1 TRLRQGDSFACYAGA
16 DRVEPVRETATVIK
30 SRAADGMAE
39 PAVAGVRRVQVGLL
53 SGKTLIEATAVLG
66 TVPAP
71 HGKARPRVLALTF
84 DDGPHPSQTPQVL
97 AILKR
102 HRAKAT
108 FFVLGELVRY
118 YGKTLKLE
126 IADGHE
132 IGLHSWSHGNL
143 ARMSSGA
150 IAADMARCQ
159 SMVSPYVGKPVRIMR
174 PPYGSL
180 SSTARSALKG
190 AGYRIVLWDVDT
202 NDWRRPGAD
211 TIYSRIMNGA
221 APGRIVLCHDGGG
234 PRSQTIAAIARAVPA
249 LQARGY
255 QLVTVSQVLG
265 LQSLPQG
272 GVIVAAG
279 QRWEAKAIE
288 PDLTMTL
295 DDQPLTVP
303 EAPVEVAGQ
312 LMVAAKAALDGL
324 RTRWQWNQ
332 QAQKLT
338 VQGPMETLTLR
349 LNSPRLE
356 HQYGEAEQL
365 PAPPVL
371 YRGNLMMPLWV
382 VLQASGATA
391 LYDPAHSTLSLLSLQ
406 AGLQSTKL
414 GQGPPPAWGKDVR
427 WQEYLK
433 AGGQ

>member
-1 TRLRQGDSFACYAGA
+1 
-16 DRVEPVRETATVIK
+16 
-30 SRAADGMAE
+30 
-39 PAVAGVRRVQVGLL
+39 
-53 SGKTLIEATAVLG
+53 

-71 HGKARPRVLALTF
+71 HGNSRPRVIALTF

-97 AILKR
+97 AILKQ
-102 HRAKAT
+102 HHAKAT

-118 YGKTLKLE
+118 YSKTLKQE

-132 IGLHSWSHGNL
+132 IGLHSWNHGNL
-143 ARMSSGA
+143 AHMSAGA
-150 IAADMARCQ
+150 IQADMARCQ
-159 SMVSPYVGKPVRIMR
+159 KQIQPFVGKPIRIMR

-190 AGYRIVLWDVDT
+190 AGYKVVLWDVDT

-221 APGRIVLCHDGGG
+221 GPGRIVLCHDGGG

-279 QRWEAKAIE
+279 QRWEAKAIAPE
-288 PDLTMTL
+288 LAVAL
-295 DDQPLTVP
+295 DEQPLILP
-303 EAPVEVAGQ
+303 EAPVEVGGQ
-312 LMVAAKAALDGL
+312 LMVPAKAVLGGL
-324 RTRWQWNQ
+324 GVRWQWDQ
-332 QAQKLT
+332 GAQKLT
-338 VQGPMETLTLR
+338 VQGALETLTLR
-349 LNSPRLE
+349 LNSTKLE

-371 YRGNLMMPLWV
+371 YRGTLMMPLWV
-382 VLQASGATA
+382 ALHCSGATA
-391 LYDPAHSTLSLLSLQ
+391 LYDPAKSTLSLLSLQ
-406 AGLQSTKL
+406 QGLQSNHL
-414 GQGPPPAWGKDVR
+414 GQGPPPGWGKDVQWR
-427 WQEYLK
+427 QYLSTWVP
-433 AGGQ
+433 